1 MHQNL
6 RCSFDLTLL
15 LLNAISCRK
24 LVVSLNPAVRSIR
37 NRLHTLLLRMF
48 LLRHLIGLSLHDLAL
63 VLLRNKW
70 LLWDHR
76 GQGNLVLTLDSKGTL
91 LLLGKDCLR
100 G

>member
-1 MHQNL
+1 
-6 RCSFDLTLL
+6 
-15 LLNAISCRK
+15 
-24 LVVSLNPAVRSIR
+24 
-37 NRLHTLLLRMF
+37 MF

-91 LLLGKDCLR
+91 LLLLGKDCVR